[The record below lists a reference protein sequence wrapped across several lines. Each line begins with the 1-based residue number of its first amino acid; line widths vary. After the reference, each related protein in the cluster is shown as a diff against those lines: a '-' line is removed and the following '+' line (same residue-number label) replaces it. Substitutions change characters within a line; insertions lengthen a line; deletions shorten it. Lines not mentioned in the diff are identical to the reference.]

1 MTAPTN
7 YSTFYTPPTPLPSA
21 SPGYIIKQQPS
32 NLATLTVKIN
42 ATATRV
48 MYLSTDSLGQPNA
61 VVGTYF
67 EPTAAWTGVGD
78 RPLVSMAPGTMGQG
92 DQCAPSKLFNQ
103 MIYCGGQKNIMA
115 AYQAGNVAAKVNQGM
130 AVFVTDFEN
139 MGTSFATGK
148 APTWANRKAEGYA
161 VIDGALAALNLPN
174 TSLTA
179 NSKIVF
185 WGYDQGAH
193 ASGAAAELL
202 ASYAPA
208 LHSSGRVVG
217 AYCGSP
223 LSNFFDVLP
232 KIDGSVMAGIVAYLI
247 NGLKVS
253 YPDNVDAINDALTP
267 VGTSWTVASQNMCVL
282 QTAMTYG
289 YSAFA
294 QLFNDCS
301 TEDDVIRLIN
311 SEPFYTMLNDQGLGN
326 VAPGCPVMIDIN
338 QNDPFVSYLSTVQL
352 AQNWTRLGGDVQLYT
367 STVAIPELGLSRT
380 GLIHF
385 VAAQTDDA
393 ISLQWTADRFNGVAT
408 SPNAS
413 TFGTARTASAAM
425 SATAELSCT
434 GS

>member
-1 MTAPTN
+1 MTSPTN
-7 YSTFYTPPTPLPSA
+7 YSAFYTPPSPLPTA
-21 SPGYIIKQQPS
+21 SPGYVIKQQPS
-32 NLATLTVKIN
+32 NLATLLAKIN

-67 EPTAAWTGVGD
+67 EPNVPWTGVGD

-103 MIYCGGQKNIMA
+103 MVFCGGQKNIMA
-115 AYQAGNVAAKVNQGM
+115 AYQAGNVAAKINLGM

-139 MGTSFATGK
+139 LGTSFATGK
-148 APTWANRKAEGYA
+148 APTWANRLAEGHA

-179 NSKIVF
+179 NSKVVF

-202 ASYAPA
+202 ESYSPA

-223 LSNFFDVLP
+223 PSNFFDVLP
-232 KIDGSVMAGIVAYLI
+232 KIDGSVVAGIVAYLI

-253 YPDNVDAINDALTP
+253 YPANVTAINDALTP
-267 VGTSWTVASQNMCVL
+267 LGTSWTVASQNMGVL

-289 YSAFA
+289 YSSFA
-294 QLFNDCS
+294 PLFNDCS

-311 SEPFYTMLNDQGLGN
+311 SEPFYTMLNDQSLGT
-326 VAPGCPVMIDIN
+326 VAPACPVMIDIN
-338 QNDPFVSYLSTVQL
+338 QNDPFVSYISTVQL
-352 AQNWTRLGGDVQLYT
+352 AQAWTALGGDVQLYT

-393 ISLQWTADRFNGVAT
+393 ISQQWCTDRFNGVAT
-408 SPNAS
+408 APNPS
-413 TFGTARTASAAM
+413 SFGTARTASAAL

>member
-1 MTAPTN
+1 VTAPTN

-21 SPGYIIKQQPS
+21 SPGYVIKQQPS
-32 NLATLTVKIN
+32 NLATLVTSIN
-42 ATATRV
+42 AKATRV
-48 MYLSTDSLGQPNA
+48 MYLSTDSLGNRNA

-67 EPTAAWTGVGD
+67 EPNVPWTGVGD

-103 MIYCGGQKNIMA
+103 MVYCGGQKNIMA
-115 AYQAGNVAAKVNQGM
+115 MYQAGNVAAKVNAGM
-130 AVFVTDFEN
+130 AVFVTDYEN
-139 MGTSFATGK
+139 LGTYFATGK
-148 APTWANRKAEGYA
+148 APTWANRKAEGHA

-202 ASYAPA
+202 ATYAPD
-208 LHSSGRVVG
+208 LHASGRVVG
-217 AYCGSP
+217 AYLGSP
-223 LSNFFDVLP
+223 PSNFFDLLP
-232 KIDGSVMAGIVAYLI
+232 KIDGSVVAGIVAYLI
-247 NGLKVS
+247 NGLKVA
-253 YPDNVDAINDALTP
+253 YPANVDAINEALTP
-267 VGTSWTVASQNMCVL
+267 LGTAWTVASQNMCIL

-294 QLFNDCS
+294 PLFRDCA

-311 SEPFYTMLNDQGLGN
+311 SEPFYTMLNDQSLGT
-326 VAPGCPVMIDIN
+326 VEPGCPIMIDIN
-338 QNDPFVSYLSTVQL
+338 QNDPFVSYISAVQL
-352 AQNWTRLGGDVQLYT
+352 AQNWDALGADVQLYT
-367 STVAIPELGLSRT
+367 STVAIPQLGLSRT

-393 ISLQWTADRFNGVAT
+393 ISQQWTADRFNDVAT
-408 SPNAS
+408 TPNPS
-413 TFGTARTASAAM
+413 SFGTARTASAAL
-425 SATAELSCT
+425 SVTAELSCT